1 MVYSLLQSYDKYRF
15 TSRYIANSSRPY
27 ALYFRSVEELFSE
40 KTQLFPIIGNPLL
53 GNFSSREVGCLPE
66 YGQRFAEL
74 FKREPFPVRLY
85 IYMVGIYPYR
95 YSPTTTA
102 MAHCSRLPEIGFSF
116 SHDFPKC
123 LEPFSTVLR
132 QVPWGNA
139 IIGHLGMPDFTAMQ
153 LTPLHDG

>member
-53 GNFSSREVGCLPE
+53 GNFSSREVRCLPE

-85 IYMVGIYPYR
+85 IYIWLVFTPIGIARRRQPWLIARGYP
-95 YSPTTTA
+95 
-102 MAHCSRLPEIGFSF
+102 
-116 SHDFPKC
+116 K
-123 LEPFSTVLR
+123 
-132 QVPWGNA
+132 
-139 IIGHLGMPDFTAMQ
+139 
-153 LTPLHDG
+153 